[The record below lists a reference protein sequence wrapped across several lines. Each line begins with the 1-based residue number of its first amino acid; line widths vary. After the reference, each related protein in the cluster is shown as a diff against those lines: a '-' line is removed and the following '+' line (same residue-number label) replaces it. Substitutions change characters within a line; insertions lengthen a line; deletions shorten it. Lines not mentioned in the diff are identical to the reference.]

1 MATRLLVLLTSLTRL
16 TNMHFT
22 IPFELT
28 KKQKILAG
36 IISVALLVVVVVII
50 AVSLN
55 NTQSPEQQSNSS
67 APTFAA
73 VLPNG
78 KTISD
83 LGGWQRL
90 DPPNSDP
97 VYIFTDT
104 INSVPISVSQQ
115 VLPTTF
121 KSNLSQSVADLAKNY
136 SATTELNAG
145 GIKVYIGTSAQ
156 GPQSVIFTMN
166 DLLVLVKSQGR
177 IDNDAW
183 VNYISKLSS

>member
-1 MATRLLVLLTSLTRL
+1 MRSLVPLISLTRPI
-16 TNMHFT
+16 NMRFT
-22 IPFELT
+22 IPIQLT
-28 KKQKILAG
+28 KKQTILTVLVSVLLLIA
-36 IISVALLVVVVVII
+36 IIITTALL
-50 AVSLN
+50 S
-55 NTQSPEQQSNSS
+55 NTQQPEKQNGAS
-67 APTFAA
+67 APSFAA

-90 DPPNSDP
+90 DPPNNDP
-97 VYIFTDT
+97 IYIFTDT

-115 VLPTTF
+115 TLPSTF

-145 GIKVYIGTSAQ
+145 GIKVYIGTSAK

-166 DLLVLVKSQGR
+166 DLLILIKSQGR